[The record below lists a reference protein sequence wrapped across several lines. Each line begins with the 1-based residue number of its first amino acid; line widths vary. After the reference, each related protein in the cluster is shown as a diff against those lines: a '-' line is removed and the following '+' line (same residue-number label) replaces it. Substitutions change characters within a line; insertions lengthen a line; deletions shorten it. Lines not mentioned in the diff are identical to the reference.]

1 MYRPTSMWRLFTR
14 N

>member
-1 MYRPTSMWRLFTR
+1 MYRPTSLVRPG